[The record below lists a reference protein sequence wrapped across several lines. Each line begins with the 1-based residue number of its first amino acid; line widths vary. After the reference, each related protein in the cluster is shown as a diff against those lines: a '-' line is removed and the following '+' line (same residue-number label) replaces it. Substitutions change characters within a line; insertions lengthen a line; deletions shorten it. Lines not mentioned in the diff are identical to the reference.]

1 MINNQYI
8 KEFNE
13 KLLLQRYAPNSIS
26 IYTLCIKKFLNYYE
40 SKNIR
45 LLHNNDIKVFLTHLL
60 QNEKISDSYQK
71 QMLGAITK
79 FYDLIFNIRLDLKS
93 LYPKRKKNNLP
104 KYITK
109 PQIKKMIEETY
120 NLKHRCIIMLLYS
133 AGLRVSELIGL
144 KTIDIDSDSMLINI
158 SNSKGRKDRKVML
171 SEKVLTELRVYYKKY
186 KPKEYL
192 FEGQN
197 KAYYSAKSIQNI
209 VKDAAFRANVNKR
222 VTPHMLRHSFAIHLL
237 ENGTDIRYIQEL
249 LGHNSIQTTELYTYI
264 TDISKSKIKSP
275 LDFIM

>member
-1 MINNQYI
+1 MIKNQYI
-8 KEFNE
+8 KEFKE
-13 KLLLQRYAPNSIS
+13 KLILQRYASNSIS
-26 IYTLCIKKFLNYYE
+26 IYVMCIKKFLIYYE

-45 LLHNNDIKVFLTHLL
+45 TLNKNDIIVYLTQLL
-60 QNEKISDSYQK
+60 QIEKISDSYQK

-79 FYDLIFNIRLDLKS
+79 FYDLIFNINLDLKS

-104 KYITK
+104 KYISK
-109 PQIKKMIEETY
+109 PQVKKMIEGTY

-171 SEKVLTELRVYYKKY
+171 SEKVLAELRVYYRQF
-186 KPKEYL
+186 KPKDYL

-197 KAYYSAKSIQNI
+197 KEYYSAKSIQNV
-209 VKDAAFRANVNKR
+209 VKEAALRANVNRR

-249 LGHNSIQTTELYTYI
+249 LGHSSIQTTELYTYI

>member
-8 KEFNE
+8 KDFNE

-26 IYTLCIKKFLNYYE
+26 IYTMCIKKFLNYYE

-79 FYDLIFNIRLDLKS
+79 FYDLMFDIKLDVKS
-93 LYPKRKKNNLP
+93 LYPKRKKNTLP
-104 KYITK
+104 KFITK
-109 PQIKKMIEETY
+109 SQIKKMIEETH

-209 VKDAAFRANVNKR
+209 VKDAALRANVNKR

>member
-8 KEFNE
+8 KDFNE

-26 IYTLCIKKFLNYYE
+26 IYTMCIKKFLNYYE

-79 FYDLIFNIRLDLKS
+79 FYDLMFDIKLDVKS
-93 LYPKRKKNNLP
+93 LYPKRKKNTFP

-171 SEKVLTELRVYYKKY
+171 SEKVLTELRVYYKQY

-209 VKDAAFRANVNKR
+209 VKDAALRANVNKR

>member
-8 KEFNE
+8 KDFNE

-26 IYTLCIKKFLNYYE
+26 IYTMCIKKFLNYYE

-79 FYDLIFNIRLDLKS
+79 FYDLMFDIKLDVKS
-93 LYPKRKKNNLP
+93 LYPKRKKNTLP
-104 KYITK
+104 KFITK
-109 PQIKKMIEETY
+109 SQIKKMIEETH

-171 SEKVLTELRVYYKKY
+171 SEKVLTELRVYYKQY

-209 VKDAAFRANVNKR
+209 VKDAALRANANKR

>member
-8 KEFNE
+8 KEFKE

-26 IYTLCIKKFLNYYE
+26 IYTMCIKKFLNYYE

-45 LLHNNDIKVFLTHLL
+45 LLNNNDIKVFLTHLL

-93 LYPKRKKNNLP
+93 LYPKRKKNILP

-171 SEKVLTELRVYYKKY
+171 SEKVLTELRLYYKQY

-209 VKDAAFRANVNKR
+209 VKDAALRANLNKR